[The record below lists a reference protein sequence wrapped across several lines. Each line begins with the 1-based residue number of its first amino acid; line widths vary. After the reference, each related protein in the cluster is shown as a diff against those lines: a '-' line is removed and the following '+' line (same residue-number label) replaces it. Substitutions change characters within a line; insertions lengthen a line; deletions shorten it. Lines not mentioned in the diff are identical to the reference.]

1 MHKKHVDNHFNKKHI
16 VNKVTS
22 FIAPSLLQLKRKFY
36 RKYSLYDV
44 STPAGKSQCTAGDWF
59 PGRPFICSAQRVKYV
74 MVQNGVGR
82 TLKPNKCLFRSEIQS
97 VSSRKPYVLPGQGYR
112 TPQGGGDRWVWKGKS
127 NILASVKVT
136 NSMVSKQ

>member
-1 MHKKHVDNHFNKKHI
+1 MTRHHTYVFGLVKQANRGQTDMIQKYSGPKVALCMYRYYLCKKSMQLTILIKKQI

-22 FIAPSLLQLKRKFY
+22 FIEPSLRQLKRKFC

-44 STPAGKSQCTAGDWF
+44 STPAGKSQCTAVDWF

-82 TLKPNKCLFRSEIQS
+82 TLKPTKCLFRSEIHS
-97 VSSRKPYVLPGQGYR
+97 VSSRKP
-112 TPQGGGDRWVWKGKS
+112 
-127 NILASVKVT
+127 
-136 NSMVSKQ
+136 